1 MIHFDFPLG
10 GALDPALERE
20 WLETN
25 GIGGFASSTIASIN
39 TRRYHALLTAAL
51 HQPLG
56 RYVLLSKLE
65 ATLLVAGDQLPLC
78 ANIYPGAIYPAGF
91 QFLRSF
97 RLDPFPVFT
106 FEVSGRVIEK
116 RIAMAQGE
124 NTTVV
129 EYRLLSG
136 ETCGFEVRPLIAF
149 RGYHETT
156 HENPALSPALV
167 QQHGS
172 VSVQPYS
179 SLPPLFFSFSPGQ
192 LTAVGEWYRNFVYPR
207 ERERGL
213 DYFEDLFCPFSL
225 RFELDAVRPV
235 RIVASTAEHRTAA
248 DAASILETETRRK
261 RALGAGAPL
270 TTALFEAAAAFP
282 VRRPNGEPTIIAGY
296 HWFTDWGRDTMI
308 SLPGLT
314 LVTGRFDLA
323 KQLLNTWTAAL
334 DRGILPNRFPD
345 AGAAPEYNS
354 ADASLW
360 LFEAVRK
367 YLRYTGDFA
376 FLRSSLYQPLLSV
389 IDWYSRGTHFGI
401 RCGSDGLVIAGD
413 EGTQLTWMDAMVAGR
428 PATPR
433 HGKPVEIQ
441 ALWYNA
447 LRIAEWLAREFNH
460 LDDATSLAAR
470 AARTSESFSARFWN
484 NKAGCLFDVIDQN
497 NAQPGASEAIRPNQV
512 IALSL
517 GFPLLSGDKDLAVL
531 AVVERDLLTPFGL
544 RTLAPSD
551 PQYRGVYE
559 GGIEQRDASYH
570 QGPVWPWLLGHFISA
585 YLRVHG
591 RTGESV
597 ARAKSWLSGFE
608 SQLSEA
614 GLGFIS
620 EIFDGDPPHR
630 PRGCIAQ
637 AWSVAEVLRA
647 LIEDV
652 YASGPLAS

>member
-1 MIHFDFPLG
+1 VIYFDFPAG
-10 GALDPALERE
+10 GNLDRALERE

-25 GIGGFASSTIASIN
+25 GIGGFASSTLACVN
-39 TRRYHALLTAAL
+39 TRRYHGLLTATL
-51 HQPLG
+51 DQPPG

-65 ATLLVAGDQLPLC
+65 ATLIVGDDRLPLC
-78 ANIYPGAIYPAGF
+78 ANVYPNAIHPTGF

-106 FEVSGRVIEK
+106 FEAAGRVIEK
-116 RIAMAQGE
+116 RVTMAQGE
-124 NTTVV
+124 NTTIV
-129 EYRLLSG
+129 EYRLISG
-136 ETCGFEVRPLIAF
+136 RPCELEIRPLIAF

-156 HENPALSPALV
+156 HENPALSPALE
-167 QQHGS
+167 QSDEQS
-172 VSVQPYS
+172 VSIQPYPA
-179 SLPPLFFSFSPGQ
+179 LPRLYFSFCHAE

-213 DYFEDLFCPFSL
+213 DYLEDLFCPFAL
-225 RFELDAVRPV
+225 RFDFNSPTPV
-235 RIVASTAEHRTAA
+235 RIVASTTSHRTAA
-248 DAASILETETRRK
+248 EAASIFETETRR
-261 RALGAGAPL
+261 RPAADRLSASLSEGC
-270 TTALFEAAAAFP
+270 TAFLI
-282 VRRPNGEPTIIAGY
+282 RRSSGDPTIIAGY

-323 KQLLNTWTAAL
+323 KQLLQTWTAAL
-334 DRGILPNRFPD
+334 DRGMLPNRFPD
-345 AGAAPEYNS
+345 GGAAPEYNS

-367 YLRYTGDFA
+367 YLEYTRDFA
-376 FLRSSLYQPLLSV
+376 FVRSSIYPPLLSV
-389 IDWYSRGTHFGI
+389 IDWYSRGTRFGI
-401 RCGSDGLVIAGD
+401 RCDSDGLVSAGS

-447 LRIAEWLAREFNH
+447 LRVAEGLAREFN
-460 LDDATSLAAR
+460 DADSATRLAGS
-470 AARTSESFSARFWN
+470 AAQTSESFAARFWN
-484 NKAGCLFDVIDQN
+484 NDAGCLFDVVVDHS
-497 NAQPGASEAIRPNQV
+497 NAQPGANAAIRPNQV

-517 GFPLLSGDKDLAVL
+517 GYPLFSGEKALSILSVL
-531 AVVERDLLTPFGL
+531 ERDLLTHFGL

-559 GGIEQRDASYH
+559 GGVEQRDAAYH
-570 QGPVWPWLLGHFISA
+570 QGPVWPWLLGPFVSA
-585 YLRVHG
+585 YLRAHG
-591 RTGESV
+591 RNTDSI
-597 ARAKSWLSGFE
+597 ARAKSLLYAFE
-608 SQLSEA
+608 AHLSEA

-620 EIFDGDPPHR
+620 EIFDGDPPHH